1 MVQLGISDPVSLAG
15 PSATDVAASEKLEAF
30 LRAKGLYEDEAGR
43 QLRERVLGLL
53 NDIVTRWLAAT
64 LREKK
69 GLTAELAAAAVAGP
83 CIYTFGSYRLGV
95 AGANADIDTLCVGPR
110 QIEMADFFGSLQSVL
125 RARSEISSLV
135 AVPDAYVPVMKL
147 VFCGVDIDLLFSR
160 LATSSIPRQL
170 DLRDD
175 SLVASM
181 EEKVSAARRE
191 ERRKSKGEAR
201 TDSLGR
207 ACWQST
213 GRA

>member
-1 MVQLGISDPVSLAG
+1 LFFPQFLTIPLQLGISDPVSLAG
-15 PSATDVAASEKLEAF
+15 PAATDVAASEKLEAF

-110 QIEMADFFGSLQSVL
+110 QIEMADFFGSLQTVL

-160 LATSSIPRQL
+160 LATSSIPRLL

-181 EEKVSAARRE
+181 EEKARKRLFVYL
-191 ERRKSKGEAR
+191 SH
-201 TDSLGR
+201 L
-207 ACWQST
+207 
-213 GRA
+213 